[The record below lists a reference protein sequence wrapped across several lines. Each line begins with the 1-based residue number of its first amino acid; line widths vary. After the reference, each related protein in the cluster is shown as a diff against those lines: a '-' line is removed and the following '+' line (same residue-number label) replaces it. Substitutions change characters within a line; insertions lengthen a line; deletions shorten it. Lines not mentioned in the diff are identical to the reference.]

1 MIMLENDLKHYWTTL
16 HLPLAA
22 DVSLADQQYD
32 QLTLL
37 YSGEQRYYH
46 NLLHLRQLITLLETH
61 REHIRDKAT
70 LLWAIFFHDIIYNVL
85 YKDNEERSAKAAAAY
100 LSQIGYPPEKIML
113 VSEFIYATKTH
124 INTLNSPDLDYF
136 LDFDLHILG
145 ASPEVYREYAQQIR
159 KEYAIY
165 HDQVYN
171 PGRKKVLRHFLE
183 MPGIFRTPVFRELYE
198 ENARRN
204 LRAELNT
211 L

>member
-1 MIMLENDLKHYWTTL
+1 MIMLENDLRRHWTTL

-22 DVSLADQQYD
+22 DASLVDHQYA

-37 YSGEQRYYH
+37 YNGEQRYYH
-46 NLLHLRQLITLLETH
+46 NLLHLRQLITLLEMH
-61 REHIRDKAT
+61 REHIRDEEI

-85 YKDNEERSAKAAAAY
+85 YKDNEERSARAAAGY

-136 LDFDLHILG
+136 LDFDLYILG
-145 ASPEVYREYAQQIR
+145 SAPEVYREYAQQIR
-159 KEYAIY
+159 NEYGIY

-183 MPGIFRTPVFRELYE
+183 MPAIFRTPVFRELYE
-198 ENARRN
+198 ENARNN